1 MEIAGTAGA
10 LPSPAETAAELP
22 ADAEVLAGV
31 RSSREAITGVLDGRD
46 DRLLVVVG
54 PCSIH
59 DVAAARAYAG
69 RLRELAEALR
79 DDLLVVMRTYFEK
92 PRTTVGWAGLATDP
106 DLDGSCDHGR
116 GLRLARRVLLDV
128 AGLGLPAA
136 TEWLHP
142 FTAAHLADLVG
153 YGAIGA
159 RTVESQ
165 VHRQLAS
172 ALPMPVGMKNGTG
185 GSLRAAVDAV
195 VAAGSAH
202 TFPWVG
208 EDGSPAL
215 VRSLG
220 NPAAHVILRGGADGP
235 NYDQT
240 WVNRL
245 SRLLRSTG
253 LPPRVVL
260 DASHGNSGKSHVR
273 QREVAAEIG
282 AQLAAGA
289 TAVRGVMLESF
300 LLPGRQ
306 DVVPGRRP
314 AFGQSI
320 TDACLSWDDTDE
332 VLRMLAA
339 LVRARRRAGAV
350 AAWLE
355 PTPMPM

>member
-1 MEIAGTAGA
+1 MDFAGTAVS
-10 LPSPAETAAELP
+10 LPPPAATAAELP
-22 ADAEVLAGV
+22 AGTGVAEQV
-31 RSSREAITGVLDGRD
+31 RRSRADIAGVLDGRD

-59 DVAAARAYAG
+59 DPEAARTYAG
-69 RLRELAEALR
+69 RLRGIARELG

-92 PRTTVGWAGLATDP
+92 PRTTVGWAGLLTDP
-106 DLDGSCDHGR
+106 DLDGTADLAR
-116 GLRLARRVLLDV
+116 GLRTARRVLLDV

-142 FTAAHLADLVG
+142 LAAAHLGDLVG

-165 VHRQLAS
+165 IHRQLAS

-185 GSLRAAVDAV
+185 GSLRVAVDAV
-195 VAAGSAH
+195 IAAGARH

-208 EDGSPAL
+208 EDGSPTA
-215 VRSLG
+215 VRSRG
-220 NPAAHVILRGGADGP
+220 NPDAHVILRGGADGP
-235 NYDQT
+235 NYDQV

-245 SRLLRSTG
+245 SRLLRECG
-253 LPPRVVL
+253 LPQRVVI
-260 DASHGNSGKSHVR
+260 DASHGNSGKSHAR
-273 QREVAAEIG
+273 QQRVAVEIA

-306 DVVPGRRP
+306 DAALEYGR
-314 AFGQSI
+314 SI
-320 TDACLSWDDTDE
+320 TDACMGWDDTAD
-332 VLRMLAA
+332 VLRVLASA
-339 LVRARRRAGAV
+339 VRARRRAGAV
-350 AAWLE
+350 AAWME
-355 PTPMPM
+355 PTPMPV